1 MRHDSQGTTSPFLL
15 EIKNFLRSYLS
26 HKFLVSPPTTAS
38 KTANNPS
45 TTNISSSLDLPTPQ
59 QPQQPPPT
67 RTPVQEVDEY
77 GDTKN
82 PQPARDG
89 QKNLQPTHHT
99 PSHTPSRATTHAK
112 PGNAHH
118 ISPPTYETR
127 RQLKMCRH
135 AGLPQPAHHTD
146 LNFTHDLPSHNHRTK
161 LIFTH
166 AKPGNN
172 TRQAWQCTPHITSN
186 ICCYLH
192 LTVAL

>member
-1 MRHDSQGTTSPFLL
+1 MNPRPAFTPMRHDSQGTTSPFLL

-38 KTANNPS
+38 KTANQPS

-118 ISPPTYETR
+118 TSPQTYAATFTLRWHSDE
-127 RQLKMCRH
+127 LG
-135 AGLPQPAHHTD
+135 GLNLVSTQ
-146 LNFTHDLPSHNHRTK
+146 S
-161 LIFTH
+161 
-166 AKPGNN
+166 
-172 TRQAWQCTPHITSN
+172 
-186 ICCYLH
+186 
-192 LTVAL
+192 V

>member
-26 HKFLVSPPTTAS
+26 HKFLVSPPTTTN
-38 KTANNPS
+38 KTANKPS
-45 TTNISSSLDLPTPQ
+45 TTNISSSLNLPTPQ

-99 PSHTPSRATTHAK
+99 
-112 PGNAHH
+112 
-118 ISPPTYETR
+118 
-127 RQLKMCRH
+127 
-135 AGLPQPAHHTD
+135 D
-146 LNFTHDLPSHNHRTK
+146 LTL
-161 LIFTH
+161 TH

-172 TRQAWQCTPHITSN
+172 TRQAWQCTPQITSN
-186 ICCYLH
+186 I
-192 LTVAL
+192 